1 MKILITGGAGFI
13 GSNVADRYVEDG
25 HDVVVVDDFSSGN
38 KANLNPKAKV
48 YQVGIESE
56 ELSNVFK
63 KEKPDIVNHHAA
75 HINVR
80 RSVENPVFDADIN
93 VSGSLKLFQQCVKHN
108 VRKIIFASS
117 GGVAYGEQTEFP
129 AGENHLLRPLSPYG
143 IAKISVEMYLY
154 FYAIT
159 YGLPYTVLRYANVYG
174 PRQNPL
180 GEAGVVAIFTNAMLS
195 NEIVTINGDGTQ
207 TRDYTYVS
215 DVVEA
220 NVLSLTGGNGEI
232 FNIGTGIE
240 TDVNLLY
247 ERLSDIVGYDLAVKY
262 GPSMPGEQKRSV
274 IDPAKAGQKMEWK
287 PNVLLDEGI
296 SKTVDWF
303 RKTRNLAVLKI
314 GTK

>member
-13 GSNVADRYVEDG
+13 GSNIADRYVEDG
-25 HDVVVVDDFSSGN
+25 HEVVIVDDFSSGN
-38 KANLNPKAKV
+38 RANLKPEVKV
-48 YQVGIESE
+48 YPIGIESE
-56 ELSNVFK
+56 ELPNIFK
-63 KEKPDIVNHHAA
+63 EEKPDIVNHHAA
-75 HINVR
+75 HIDVR
-80 RSVENPVFDADIN
+80 RSVENPVFDANIN
-93 VSGSLKLFQQCVKHN
+93 ISGSLKLFQQCVKHN

-129 AGENHLLRPLSPYG
+129 AGEDHLLRPLSPYG

-154 FYAIT
+154 FYAVT
-159 YGLPYTVLRYANVYG
+159 YGLSYTVLRYANVYG

-180 GEAGVVAIFTNAMLS
+180 GEAGVVAIFTNAMLE

-207 TRDYTYVS
+207 TRDYTYVD

-240 TDVNLLY
+240 TDVKLLY
-247 ERLSDIVGYDLAVKY
+247 ERLRDIVGYDLTVKH

-274 IDPAKAGQKMEWK
+274 IDPRKAEQKLGWK
-287 PNVLLDEGI
+287 PIVSLEEGI
-296 SKTVDWF
+296 SQTVDWF
-303 RKTRNLAVLKI
+303 KKTRNLLV
-314 GTK
+314 